1 MLSFLKNQWLKPLGR
16 FLLVMC
22 LVCTAVLTMP
32 SVEAR
37 KSSHPQGTAFVSVL
51 NDGQQQAL
59 TQWEQHLLGLTFI
72 QEPDSRRVGRL
83 EVAVFGKAKTQQPTP
98 SISERITRLQV
109 AMGSTQPKYPTALIS
124 AIEKRQDGTVRQG
137 ETIVFD
143 GQRSKNPPLQNED
156 ALPKLEKKLIGT
168 VFTNDTTDN
177 RLGRLEQKMF
187 GRVASE
193 DDAVNNQQ
201 RLDRLVAVADA
212 NPKGGVNDLKRDRFM
227 QQALPIILTSLL
239 FVL

>member
-1 MLSFLKNQWLKPLGR
+1 MLSFLKNQLGR
-16 FLLVMC
+16 FLLVAC
-22 LVCTAVLTMP
+22 LVCSAVLTMP
-32 SVEAR
+32 SAEA
-37 KSSHPQGTAFVSVL
+37 KKLSHPQGTAFVSVL

-59 TQWEQHLLGLTFI
+59 TQWEQQLLGLTFI

-83 EVAVFGKAKTQQPTP
+83 EVAVFGKANTQQPTP
-98 SISERITRLQV
+98 SITQRISRLQ
-109 AMGSTQPKYPTALIS
+109 AAIASTQPKYPTALIS
-124 AIEKRQDGTVRQG
+124 AIEKQQDATVRQG

-143 GQRSKNPPLQNED
+143 GQRSKNPPLQNEE

-168 VFTNDTTDN
+168 VFTNDTLDN
-177 RLGRLEQKMF
+177 RLGRLEQKVF
-187 GRVASE
+187 GRVATE

-212 NPKGGVNDLKRDRFM
+212 NPKGGVGDLNRDRFM

>member
-32 SVEAR
+32 SVEAK
-37 KSSHPQGTAFVSVL
+37 KSSHPQGNAFVSVL
-51 NDGQQQAL
+51 NDNQQQAL

-143 GQRSKNPPLQNED
+143 GQRSKNPPLQNEE
-156 ALPKLEKKLIGT
+156 ALPKLEKNLCK
-168 VFTNDTTDN
+168 
-177 RLGRLEQKMF
+177 Q
-187 GRVASE
+187 
-193 DDAVNNQQ
+193 
-201 RLDRLVAVADA
+201 
-212 NPKGGVNDLKRDRFM
+212 LKVP
-227 QQALPIILTSLL
+227 LWLL
-239 FVL
+239 F